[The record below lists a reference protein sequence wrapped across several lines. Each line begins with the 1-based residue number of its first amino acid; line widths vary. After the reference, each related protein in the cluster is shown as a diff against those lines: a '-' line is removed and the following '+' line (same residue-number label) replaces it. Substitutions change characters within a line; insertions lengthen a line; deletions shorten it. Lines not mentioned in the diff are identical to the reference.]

1 MNEEFVVDVGTG
13 NAPADTITLD
23 AGQAEAVVAE
33 MVTMHQSGADSVTA
47 GTVQATQ
54 SGLVSV
60 EADHIEVNQGGI
72 LLARGQMVTLNQGGA
87 NVVIADH
94 AELENTFVAFLAAQE
109 LSGDARVLFD
119 VKAAAVFGLV
129 TGLAIGLLRLL
140 VGRK

>member
-1 MNEEFVVDVGTG
+1 MNEEFVADVGAG
-13 NAPADTITLD
+13 KVPADTITLD
-23 AGQAEAVVAE
+23 VGQAEAVVAE
-33 MVTMHQSGADSVTA
+33 MVTMHQSGANSVTA

-54 SGLVSV
+54 SGFVSV

-72 LLARGQMVTLNQGGA
+72 LLAHGQMVTLNQGRA

-129 TGLAIGLLRLL
+129 TGLVIGLLRLL
-140 VGRK
+140 AGRK